1 MADHVTMH
9 LRALRALRALRIAIR
24 KHRSLR
30 IQFYITTAS
39 NALITCNAL
48 LFNALLP
55 NSGDGALPHIR
66 VVYGVDDRDIPIPHC
81 AATRVPQPIAPDSE
95 SLGVAVVSSSCDIL
109 IARFIT
115 YL

>member
-1 MADHVTMH
+1 MADHVTIH
-9 LRALRALRALRIAIR
+9 LRALRALRIAIR

-30 IQFYITTAS
+30 IQFY
-39 NALITCNAL
+39 ITCNAL

-81 AATRVPQPIAPDSE
+81 AATRVPQSIAPDSE
-95 SLGVAVVSSSCDIL
+95 SLGVAVVRSYED
-109 IARFIT
+109 R
-115 YL
+115 